1 MDNERQENSPL
12 DEGSEMIAHSAQAAY
27 AVSAAVKAGGTAAG
41 AAAGT
46 AMAGPL
52 GTLVGALAGSKTV
65 WKVFGAI
72 FLFLFLWMFII
83 ANMIGIIF
91 NYLGFATADSYANE
105 AQSNQLANIRS
116 RAEQILQNT
125 DYQNEILQII
135 GQQRDFHLQEIQADQ
150 MKKYAHATL
159 VVVDEYETKLKRS
172 LSYYLS
178 VMLMDKC
185 DNSTI
190 SSFLGYSNVLGLDMD
205 TNLSSPYDAYF
216 QEASRTYN
224 VPVAL
229 LLAICK
235 TESDFSPN
243 VVSGA
248 GAVGLMQLMP
258 ETAASLGVSNP
269 YDPYQNIMGGAKF
282 ISQLVE
288 QFKGYSNGL
297 ELAVA
302 GYNAGLYAVIKY
314 GYQVPPYPETQ
325 AYVKKVLGLVE
336 IHDSTSGTS
345 TEIKTDQESLEKSY
359 QVLKEAVAQNVDSFF
374 SWTVTDEREGQMEQK
389 VYCLDVNGSRAET
402 DEQTYRQV
410 LEQGGNAWEEK
421 RTVMTKVVE
430 YTLALILNT
439 QLTGSSGYQYK
450 YVTNESTFNF
460 VLKLLEYLQGGV
472 EAVKNALYNVFHWT
486 DFLTGGTSGSDTY
499 IGNIDATGDIITYD
513 TVGKGVKKVVYYN
526 QGEDPWATMSYG
538 ASTIKASGCGPTS
551 LAIVVSTLTGQ
562 TVTPEM
568 TCAFSIANGEY
579 IYGLGTCHS
588 FPMNAAHHWG
598 LNCERVGKDRMGD
611 IVNALKDGKMVVEIC
626 EAYTITGSGSGH
638 FIVLTGVTKDGYITI
653 ADCASRERTGKV
665 YSVETIASYG
675 RDLADGAFWIIG
687 K

>member
-1 MDNERQENSPL
+1 MDDERQESSPL

-27 AVSAAVKAGGTAAG
+27 AVSAAVKAGGTASG
-41 AAAGT
+41 VAAGT

-52 GTLVGALAGSKTV
+52 GTLVGTLAGSKTV

-105 AQSNQLANIRS
+105 AQSNQLANIRN
-116 RAEQILQNT
+116 RAEQILQNA

-135 GQQRDFHLQEIQADQ
+135 GQQRDLHLQEIQADQ

-159 VVVDEYETKLKRS
+159 VVVDEFETKLKRS

-190 SSFLGYSNVLGLDMD
+190 SSFLGYSNALGIDMD

-216 QEASRTYN
+216 QEAARNYN

-235 TESDFSPN
+235 TESDFDPN

-302 GYNAGLYAVIKY
+302 GYNAGSYAVIKY
-314 GYQVPPYPETQ
+314 GYQVPPYSETQ
-325 AYVKKVLGLVE
+325 A
-336 IHDSTSGTS
+336 
-345 TEIKTDQESLEKSY
+345 
-359 QVLKEAVAQNVDSFF
+359 
-374 SWTVTDEREGQMEQK
+374 
-389 VYCLDVNGSRAET
+389 
-402 DEQTYRQV
+402 
-410 LEQGGNAWEEK
+410 
-421 RTVMTKVVE
+421 
-430 YTLALILNT
+430 
-439 QLTGSSGYQYK
+439 
-450 YVTNESTFNF
+450 
-460 VLKLLEYLQGGV
+460 
-472 EAVKNALYNVFHWT
+472 
-486 DFLTGGTSGSDTY
+486 
-499 IGNIDATGDIITYD
+499 
-513 TVGKGVKKVVYYN
+513 
-526 QGEDPWATMSYG
+526 
-538 ASTIKASGCGPTS
+538 
-551 LAIVVSTLTGQ
+551 
-562 TVTPEM
+562 
-568 TCAFSIANGEY
+568 
-579 IYGLGTCHS
+579 
-588 FPMNAAHHWG
+588 
-598 LNCERVGKDRMGD
+598 
-611 IVNALKDGKMVVEIC
+611 
-626 EAYTITGSGSGH
+626 
-638 FIVLTGVTKDGYITI
+638 
-653 ADCASRERTGKV
+653 
-665 YSVETIASYG
+665 
-675 RDLADGAFWIIG
+675 
-687 K
+687 

>member
-1 MDNERQENSPL
+1 MDDERQESSPL

-27 AVSAAVKAGGTAAG
+27 AVSAAVKAGGTASG
-41 AAAGT
+41 VAAGT

-52 GTLVGALAGSKTV
+52 GTLVGTLAGSKTV

-105 AQSNQLANIRS
+105 AQSNQLANIRN
-116 RAEQILQNT
+116 RAEQILQNA

-135 GQQRDFHLQEIQADQ
+135 GQQRDLHLQEIQADQ

-159 VVVDEYETKLKRS
+159 VVVDEFETKLKRS

-216 QEASRTYN
+216 QEAARTYN

-235 TESDFSPN
+235 TESDFNPN

-248 GAVGLMQLMP
+248 GAIGLMQLMP

-302 GYNAGLYAVIKY
+302 GYNAGPYAVIKY
-314 GYQVPPYPETQ
+314 GYQVPPYSETQ

-374 SWTVTDEREGQMEQK
+374 SWTVTDEWEGQMEQK

-410 LEQGGNAWEEK
+410 LEQGGNVWEEK
-421 RTVMTKVVE
+421 RTVTTKVVE

-472 EAVKNALYNVFHWT
+472 EAVKMPF
-486 DFLTGGTSGSDTY
+486 
-499 IGNIDATGDIITYD
+499 
-513 TVGKGVKKVVYYN
+513 
-526 QGEDPWATMSYG
+526 TMSF
-538 ASTIKASGCGPTS
+538 
-551 LAIVVSTLTGQ
+551 TG
-562 TVTPEM
+562 
-568 TCAFSIANGEY
+568 
-579 IYGLGTCHS
+579 
-588 FPMNAAHHWG
+588 
-598 LNCERVGKDRMGD
+598 
-611 IVNALKDGKMVVEIC
+611 
-626 EAYTITGSGSGH
+626 
-638 FIVLTGVTKDGYITI
+638 
-653 ADCASRERTGKV
+653 RT
-665 YSVETIASYG
+665 
-675 RDLADGAFWIIG
+675 F
-687 K
+687 